1 MIYQIPISLRR
12 AIMSRIQ
19 SAIIQAVVVSS
30 LAISGVPLLGS
41 QPALAQSEQ
50 QALVDRATLAVQ
62 EIVGPA
68 DARDQKSQLRQAR
81 AVLVCPRVFKI
92 SFFLGGEGGGC
103 VLVARDGGGSW
114 SYPSF
119 YGITSGSL
127 GLQIGIQDSEF
138 IMMVLTE
145 KGLNAVLDSQFKF
158 GGDVSIA
165 VADLGAGLEGSTTA
179 AVGAD
184 IVAFSKTRGLFAGV
198 SLQGSLMTVRSDWN
212 QAYYGKQ
219 LGAREIVIG
228 MQGANQG
235 ADPLREVLT
244 RVAAAPAGLAAPRP
258 VGTREPLAPL
268 PSQPAPRGVVQQQN
282 LAPPAGAPQTLQLP
296 KRP

>member
-1 MIYQIPISLRR
+1 
-12 AIMSRIQ
+12 MSRIR
-19 SAIIQAVVVSS
+19 SAAIQT
-30 LAISGVPLLGS
+30 LAAAALLILA
-41 QPALAQSEQ
+41 QPAMAQSEQ

-68 DARDQKSQLRQAR
+68 DAKDQKSQLRQAR
-81 AVLVCPRVFKI
+81 AVMVCPRVFKV

-119 YGITSGSL
+119 YVMSTGSF

-138 IMMVLTE
+138 MMMVLTE
-145 KGLNAVLDSQFKF
+145 KGLHAVLDSQFKL

-165 VADLGAGLEGSTTA
+165 VAGIGAGVEGSTTA

-184 IVAFSKTRGLFAGV
+184 IVAFSKTRGLFAGF
-198 SLQGSLMTVRSDWN
+198 SLQGSLMSVRSEWN
-212 QAYYGKQ
+212 QAYYGKS
-219 LGAREIVIG
+219 LGSQEIVIG
-228 MQGANQG
+228 MQGINQG

-244 RVAAAPAGLAAPRP
+244 RVAAAPANLPPPQASGSPQ
-258 VGTREPLAPL
+258 PLAPL
-268 PSQPAPRGVVQQQN
+268 PTQSAARSSVQQQS
-282 LAPPAGAPQTLQLP
+282 LPPPTGAPQTLQLP
-296 KRP
+296 KKP

>member
-1 MIYQIPISLRR
+1 
-12 AIMSRIQ
+12 MSRTLSAAIQ
-19 SAIIQAVVVSS
+19 T
-30 LAISGVPLLGS
+30 LAAAALLVLA
-41 QPALAQSEQ
+41 QPVLTRPALAQSEQ

-68 DARDQKSQLRQAR
+68 DAKDPKSQLRQAR
-81 AVLVCPRVFKI
+81 AVLICPRVFKV

-103 VLVARDGGGSW
+103 VLVARDGAGSW

-127 GLQIGIQDSEF
+127 GLQIGVQDSEF
-138 IMMVLTE
+138 MMMVLTE
-145 KGLNAVLDSQFKF
+145 KGLNAVLDSQFKL

-198 SLQGSLMTVRSDWN
+198 SLQGSLMSVRSDWN
-212 QAYYGKQ
+212 QAYYGKPM
-219 LGAREIVIG
+219 GSREIVIG
-228 MQGANQG
+228 MQGVNHG

-244 RVAAAPAGLAAPRP
+244 RVAGAPAGQPMSQPAGQP
-258 VGTREPLAPL
+258 EPLAPL
-268 PSQPAPRGVVQQQN
+268 PAKQGAVQQQN
-282 LAPPAGAPQTLQLP
+282 LPPPNAAPQTLQLP
-296 KRP
+296 KKP

>member
-1 MIYQIPISLRR
+1 
-12 AIMSRIQ
+12 MSRV
-19 SAIIQAVVVSS
+19 SAVTQTLAVSAL
-30 LAISGVPLLGS
+30 LALAAPLAAR
-41 QPALAQSEQ
+41 PAAAQSEQ

-81 AVLVCPRVFKI
+81 AVMVCPRVFKV

-119 YGITSGSL
+119 YGMTSGSL
-127 GLQIGIQDSEF
+127 GLQVGIQDSEF
-138 IMMVLTE
+138 IMMILTE
-145 KGLNAVLDSQFKF
+145 KGLHAVLDSQFKL

-165 VADLGAGLEGSTTA
+165 IADMGAGVEGSTTA

-184 IVAFSKTRGLFAGV
+184 IVAFSKTRGLFAGA
-198 SLQGSLMTVRSDWN
+198 SLQGSLMSVRSDWN
-212 QAYYGKQ
+212 KAYYGQ
-219 LGAREIVIG
+219 DLAARNIVIG
-228 MQGANQG
+228 MQGTNQG

-244 RVAAAPAGLAAPRP
+244 RVAAAPAGLAPPQP
-258 VGTREPLAPL
+258 VGTPEKLAPL
-268 PSQPAPRGVVQQQN
+268 SAPPERGQVQQQN
-282 LAPPAGAPQTLQLP
+282 LAPPGPAPAPTGAPQTLQLP
-296 KRP
+296 KRQ

>member
-1 MIYQIPISLRR
+1 
-12 AIMSRIQ
+12 MSRIR
-19 SAIIQAVVVSS
+19 SAAIQT
-30 LAISGVPLLGS
+30 LAAAALLVLAR
-41 QPALAQSEQ
+41 PALAQSEQ

-68 DARDQKSQLRQAR
+68 DAKDQKSQLRQAR
-81 AVLVCPRVFKI
+81 AVMVCPRVFKV

-103 VLVARDGGGSW
+103 VLVARDGSGSW

-119 YGITSGSL
+119 YGMSTGSF

-138 IMMVLTE
+138 MMMVLTE
-145 KGLNAVLDSQFKF
+145 KGLHAVLDSQFKL

-165 VADLGAGLEGSTTA
+165 VADMGAGVEGSTTA

-219 LGAREIVIG
+219 LGSREIVVG
-228 MQGANQG
+228 MQGINQG

-244 RVAAAPAGLAAPRP
+244 RVAAALPAPQASGSPQ
-258 VGTREPLAPL
+258 PLAPL
-268 PSQPAPRGVVQQQN
+268 PTESAARGSVQQQS
-282 LAPPAGAPQTLQLP
+282 LPPPSSAPQTLQTP
-296 KRP
+296 KKP

>member
-1 MIYQIPISLRR
+1 
-12 AIMSRIQ
+12 MSRIR
-19 SAIIQAVVVSS
+19 SAAIQT
-30 LAISGVPLLGS
+30 LAAAALLVLAR
-41 QPALAQSEQ
+41 PAMAQSEQ

-68 DARDQKSQLRQAR
+68 DAKDQKSQLRQAR
-81 AVLVCPRVFKI
+81 AVMVCPRVFKV

-103 VLVARDGGGSW
+103 VLVARDGSGSW

-119 YGITSGSL
+119 YGMSTGSF

-138 IMMVLTE
+138 MMMVLTE
-145 KGLNAVLDSQFKF
+145 KGLHAVLDSQFKL

-165 VADLGAGLEGSTTA
+165 VADMGAGVEGSTTA

-219 LGAREIVIG
+219 LGSREIVVG
-228 MQGANQG
+228 MQGINQG

-244 RVAAAPAGLAAPRP
+244 RVAAALPAPQASGSPQ
-258 VGTREPLAPL
+258 PLAPL
-268 PSQPAPRGVVQQQN
+268 PTESAARGAVQQQS
-282 LAPPAGAPQTLQLP
+282 LPPPASAPQTLQTP
-296 KRP
+296 KKP

>member
-1 MIYQIPISLRR
+1 
-12 AIMSRIQ
+12 MSRVLTAAIPTLAA
-19 SAIIQAVVVSS
+19 SA
-30 LAISGVPLLGS
+30 LLMLVANS
-41 QPALAQSEQ
+41 AMAQSEQ

-81 AVLVCPRVFKI
+81 AVMICPRVFKV
-92 SFFLGGEGGGC
+92 SFFIGGEGGSC
-103 VLVARDGGGSW
+103 VLVARDGSGSW

-119 YGITSGSL
+119 YGITSGSV

-138 IMMVLTE
+138 VMMILTE
-145 KGLNAVLDSQFKF
+145 KGLNAVLDSQFKV

-198 SLQGSLMTVRSDWN
+198 SLQGSLMNARSEWN
-212 QAYYGKQ
+212 RAYYGQ
-219 LGAREIVIG
+219 DLGARSIVMG

-244 RVAAAPAGLAAPRP
+244 RVAQAPAALSPP
-258 VGTREPLAPL
+258 QPIGTPDKLAPL
-268 PSQPAPRGVVQQQN
+268 PAQPAARGPVQQQN
-282 LAPPAGAPQTLQLP
+282 LSAPSGTGAPQTLQLP
-296 KRP
+296 KKP

>member
-1 MIYQIPISLRR
+1 
-12 AIMSRIQ
+12 MSRIR
-19 SAIIQAVVVSS
+19 SAAIQT
-30 LAISGVPLLGS
+30 LAAAALLVLAR
-41 QPALAQSEQ
+41 PALAQSEQ

-68 DARDQKSQLRQAR
+68 DAKDQKSQLRQAR
-81 AVLVCPRVFKI
+81 AVMVCPRVFKV

-103 VLVARDGGGSW
+103 VLVARDGSGSW

-119 YGITSGSL
+119 YGMSTGSF

-138 IMMVLTE
+138 MMMVLTE
-145 KGLNAVLDSQFKF
+145 KGLHAVLDSQFKL

-165 VADLGAGLEGSTTA
+165 VADMGAGVEGSTTA

-219 LGAREIVIG
+219 LGSREIVVG
-228 MQGANQG
+228 MQGINQG

-244 RVAAAPAGLAAPRP
+244 RVAAALPAPQASGSPQ
-258 VGTREPLAPL
+258 PLAPL
-268 PSQPAPRGVVQQQN
+268 PTESAARGAVQQQS
-282 LAPPAGAPQTLQLP
+282 LPPPASAPQTLQTP
-296 KRP
+296 KKP